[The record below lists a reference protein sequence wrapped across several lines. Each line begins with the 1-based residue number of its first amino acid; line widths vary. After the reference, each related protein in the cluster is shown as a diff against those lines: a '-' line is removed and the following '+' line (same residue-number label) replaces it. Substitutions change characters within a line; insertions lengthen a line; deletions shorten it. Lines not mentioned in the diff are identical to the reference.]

1 MPVVA
6 ARVTRGGRWLVA
18 VSIVAIVVLSWPVI
32 GRASGVSAVTG
43 DVGFEDGST
52 APAGDA
58 ATGEKP
64 ESKLWFNDGT
74 WWGSLIDATT
84 GVYYIH
90 RLDTATQT
98 WIRTNTPLD
107 DRPNTRADTLWTG
120 TKLYVASHVYSRQPA
135 SGFPSRLYRFS
146 YDATTKTYSLDAG
159 FPVAINNMRS
169 ETLVIDRDTT
179 GRLWATWI
187 QSQKVYVNR
196 TTGSD
201 TTWGTPFVLP
211 VAGTSVDAD
220 DISSVIAFGPG
231 RIGVMWSN
239 QATSAM
245 YFATHV
251 DGAADTTWEPSR
263 TAIQGPNN
271 ADDHINL
278 KSLQTDGGARVFAAV
293 KTSLT
298 SANAPLIML
307 LVRDPATGDWT
318 SYPVGRVSDHQ
329 TRPIVLLDTTHRIIH
344 VFLTAPESGGAIYE
358 KTSPIDAISFAP
370 GLGTPVMVDA
380 SNPGLNNATS
390 TKQAVDSSTGLVVLA
405 ANDATHR
412 YWHHWDAL
420 GGGPTPTPS
429 PTSSP
434 SVSPT
439 ISPPSPSPTPT
450 PTPTPSL
457 TPTPTPTPTP
467 RPTPSV
473 GSLPLTFTATADA
486 QVLSSQPTANYGTR
500 TNITVRN
507 GGTTS
512 YSYRSYLRFDV
523 VGLVGPP
530 SKAVLRVLVTDPSS
544 NGGAAYATSS
554 TWTETGITWSNA
566 PPPAGSALAQAG
578 ATTTGT
584 WVELNVTAAVTG
596 NGTFSFVLS
605 DGNGDSA
612 IYSSREGPN
621 PPQLVVTPGP

>member
-1 MPVVA
+1 VTFVA
-6 ARVTRGGRWLVA
+6 GRAPRRRRWLVA
-18 VSIVAIVVLSWPVI
+18 LAAVAILGVSWPVV
-32 GRASGVSAVTG
+32 GRMSGVAADTG

-52 APAGDA
+52 APAGEA

-64 ESKLWFNDGT
+64 ESKIWFNDGS
-74 WWGSLIDATT
+74 WWGSLIDPVT
-84 GVYYIH
+84 GAYYID

-98 WIRTNTPLD
+98 WVRTATPLD
-107 DRPNTRADTLWTG
+107 DRPDTRADTLWTG
-120 TKLYVASHVYSRQPA
+120 AKLYVASHVYSRQPA
-135 SGFPSRLYRFS
+135 PGFPTRLYRFS
-146 YDATTKTYSLDAG
+146 YDALTKTYTLDPG

-211 VAGTSVDAD
+211 VAGTSVAAD

-251 DGAADTTWEPSR
+251 DGDPDTTWEPSR

-278 KSLQTDGGARVFAAV
+278 KSLQSDGGARVFAAV

-307 LVRDPATGDWT
+307 LVRDPANGNWT

-329 TRPIVLLDTTHRIIH
+329 TRPIVLLDTTNRIIH
-344 VFLTAPESGGAIYE
+344 IFLTAPEAGGAIYE
-358 KTSPIDAISFAP
+358 KTSPLDAISFAQGP
-370 GLGTPVMVDA
+370 GTPVMVDA

-390 TKQAVDSSTGLVVLA
+390 TKQAVDSSSGLVVLA
-405 ANDATHR
+405 ANDQTMR
-412 YWHHWDAL
+412 YWHHYDPL
-420 GGGPTPTPS
+420 NGSPSPTPSPSVSPSAPPPPTPS
-429 PTSSP
+429 PTSP
-434 SVSPT
+434 PSPT
-439 ISPPSPSPTPT
+439 PSPTPTPTATPSPTPT
-450 PTPTPSL
+450 PTPRPS
-457 TPTPTPTPTP
+457 
-467 RPTPSV
+467 PSA
-473 GSLPLTFTATADA
+473 GGQLTFTATADA
-486 QVLSSQPTANYGTR
+486 QVLSSSPTTNYGTR

-507 GGTTS
+507 GGSTS
-512 YSYRSYLRFDV
+512 YSYRSYLTFAV
-523 VGLVGPP
+523 TGLAGPP
-530 SKAVLRVLVTDPSS
+530 RSAVLRIFVTDPST
-544 NGGAAYATSS
+544 NGGAAYATSRS
-554 TWTETGITWSNA
+554 WTETGITWSNA
-566 PPPAGSALAQAG
+566 PPPSGPALAQAG

-584 WVELNVTAAVTG
+584 WVQLNVTAAVTG
-596 NGTFSFVLS
+596 NGTVSLALS

-612 IYSSREGPN
+612 IYSSREGTN
-621 PPQLVVTPGP
+621 PPQLVVTP

>member
-1 MPVVA
+1 MKTPMA
-6 ARVTRGGRWLVA
+6 GTRRSRWLVA
-18 VSIVAIVVLSWPVI
+18 LAVVAIVGLSWPVV
-32 GRASGVSAVTG
+32 GRVSGVAADTG

-52 APAGDA
+52 LPAGDA

-64 ESKLWFNDGT
+64 ESKLWFNDGI
-74 WWGSLIDATT
+74 WWGSLIDPAT
-84 GVYYIH
+84 GAYYIH
-90 RLDTATQT
+90 RLDTSTQT
-98 WIRTNTPLD
+98 WVRTATPLD
-107 DRPNTRADTLWTG
+107 NRPETRADTLWTG

-135 SGFPSRLYRFS
+135 AGFPSRLYRFS
-146 YDATTKTYSLDAG
+146 YNTLTKTYTLDTG
-159 FPVAINNMRS
+159 FPVSINNMRS

-179 GRLWATWI
+179 GRLWATWV

-201 TTWGTPFVLP
+201 TSWGTPFVLP
-211 VAGTSVDAD
+211 VAGTSVNAD

-239 QATSAM
+239 QVTSAM

-344 VFLTAPESGGAIYE
+344 VFLTAPEAGGAIYE
-358 KTSPIDAISFAP
+358 KTSPIDAISFAQ

-390 TKQAVDSSTGLVVLA
+390 TKQAVDASTGLVVLA

-429 PTSSP
+429 PSPRSSP
-434 SVSPT
+434 SPPPTASPT
-439 ISPPSPSPTPT
+439 PSPTPV
-450 PTPTPSL
+450 
-457 TPTPTPTPTP
+457 PTPTPTPTP
-467 RPTPSV
+467 RPSPSAS
-473 GSLPLTFTATADA
+473 GTIPPQPLTFVPAADA
-486 QVLSSQPTANYGTR
+486 QILSSQPTTNYGTR
-500 TNITVRN
+500 TGLTVRA

-512 YSYRSYLRFDV
+512 YSYRSYLKFNV
-523 VGLVGPP
+523 TGLSAPP
-530 SKAVLRVLVTDPSS
+530 ARAVLRVFVTDPSG
-544 NGGAAYATSS
+544 NGGTAYATSS
-554 TWTETGITWSNA
+554 SWTETGITWSNA
-566 PPPAGSALAQAG
+566 PAASGGALDQAG
-578 ATTTGT
+578 ATATGT
-584 WVELNVTAAVTG
+584 WVQLDVSAAVSG
-596 NGTFSFVLS
+596 NGTLSFLLS
-605 DGNGDSA
+605 DGSGDSA
-612 IYSSREGPN
+612 IYSSREGSN
-621 PPQLVVTPGP
+621 PPQLVITPSG

>member
-1 MPVVA
+1 MTTKTVSM
-6 ARVTRGGRWLVA
+6 TRRPRPRRWLVA
-18 VSIVAIVVLSWPVI
+18 LAVVAIVGLGWPMV
-32 GRASGVSAVTG
+32 GRVSGVAADTG
-43 DVGFEDGST
+43 DIGFEDGST
-52 APAGDA
+52 APAGAA

-64 ESKLWFNDGT
+64 ESKLWFNDGI
-74 WWGSLIDATT
+74 WWGSLIDAAT
-84 GVYYIH
+84 GRYFIY
-90 RLDTATQT
+90 RLDTTSQS
-98 WIRTNTPLD
+98 WIRTPTPLD
-107 DRPNTRADTLWTG
+107 DRPDTRADTLWTG

-135 SGFPSRLYRFS
+135 AGFPSRLYRFS
-146 YDATTKTYSLDAG
+146 YNATTKTYTLDAG

-201 TTWGTPFVLP
+201 TSWGTPFVLP
-211 VAGTSVDAD
+211 VAGTSVAAD

-251 DGAADTTWEPSR
+251 DGAADTVWEPSR

-278 KSLQTDGGARVFAAV
+278 KSLQSDGGARVFAAV

-307 LVRDPATGDWT
+307 LVRDPANGDWT

-358 KTSPIDAISFAP
+358 KTSPIDAISFAQ
-370 GLGTPVMVDA
+370 GLGTPVIVDA

-405 ANDATHR
+405 ANDSTMR
-412 YWHHWDAL
+412 YWHHFDAL
-420 GGGPTPTPS
+420 GGGPSPTPS
-429 PTSSP
+429 PSASP
-434 SVSPT
+434 SA
-439 ISPPSPSPTPT
+439 PPPSPTPT
-450 PTPTPSL
+450 PTPVP
-457 TPTPTPTPTP
+457 TPTPTAIPTPTPTP
-467 RPTPSV
+467 RPSPST
-473 GSLPLTFTATADA
+473 GGQLTFTATADS
-486 QVLSSQPTANYGTR
+486 QVLSSQAGTNYGSR
-500 TNITVRN
+500 TNLTVRN

-512 YSYRSYLRFDV
+512 YSYRSYLKFDV
-523 VGLVGPP
+523 SGLSGPP
-530 SKAVLRVLVTDPSS
+530 SSAMLRVFVTDPSG

-554 TWTETGITWSNA
+554 SWTETGITWSTA
-566 PPPAGSALAQAG
+566 PPPTGSALAQAG

-584 WVELNVTAAVTG
+584 WVQLNVTSAVAG
-596 NGTFSFVLS
+596 NGTVSFVLS
-605 DGNGDSA
+605 DGSGDSA
-612 IYSSREGPN
+612 IYSSREGTN
-621 PPQLVVTPGP
+621 PPELVVTP